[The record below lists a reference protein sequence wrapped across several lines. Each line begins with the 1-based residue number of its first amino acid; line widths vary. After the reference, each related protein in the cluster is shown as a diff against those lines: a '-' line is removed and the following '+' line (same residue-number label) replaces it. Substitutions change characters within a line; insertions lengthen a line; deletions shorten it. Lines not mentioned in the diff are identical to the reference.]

1 MNMIRRGFHLFFLFF
16 FSNFHVFPFL
26 PKSSSLFNIILF
38 VVLGF
43 YFIVFNI
50 TPRLKRNCF
59 SRVEVLA
66 DGCELILLA
75 FFLMIADLCF
85 AIIFLP
91 KTDYEPLAIV
101 LSELGALVL
110 FLIVL
115 LSGVLRII
123 FASKQLSLIMKLAL
137 IFTWWVPLLNI
148 FVFWYCFHIARHEY
162 LFMLYREELNES
174 RKDNDVCKTKY
185 PLLMVHGIFWRDW
198 QIFNYWGRIS
208 KELLRNGAVMYY
220 GNQQSAAPMD
230 VCASELKAQILR
242 ILETEHCEKVNIIAH
257 SKGGLDARYA
267 ISSLNAAPYVASLTT
282 VGAPHRGC
290 RLVDIAIKKIPES
303 LMRRI
308 AKGYNAMYKKLGDKD
323 PDLINGINDLTTEQC
338 DLFNEQVIDKE
349 GVLYRSVASKMSG
362 FSGAGF
368 PLNVGYAILRR
379 TDGDN
384 DGFVS
389 VESSKWGRFLGCY
402 ETKGKRGVSHGDT
415 IDLTRKNIKGFDACE
430 CYISIIKGLKD
441 QGL

>member
-115 LSGVLRII
+115 LSGVIRII

-208 KELLRNGAVMYY
+208 KELLRSGHVLRK
-220 GNQQSAAPMD
+220 SA
-230 VCASELKAQILR
+230 I
-242 ILETEHCEKVNIIAH
+242 
-257 SKGGLDARYA
+257 GGTDGCLC
-267 ISSLNAAPYVASLTT
+267 
-282 VGAPHRGC
+282 VGA
-290 RLVDIAIKKIPES
+290 
-303 LMRRI
+303 
-308 AKGYNAMYKKLGDKD
+308 
-323 PDLINGINDLTTEQC
+323 
-338 DLFNEQVIDKE
+338 
-349 GVLYRSVASKMSG
+349 
-362 FSGAGF
+362 
-368 PLNVGYAILRR
+368 
-379 TDGDN
+379 
-384 DGFVS
+384 
-389 VESSKWGRFLGCY
+389 ESSDPPDPRNGTL
-402 ETKGKRGVSHGDT
+402 
-415 IDLTRKNIKGFDACE
+415 RKSKYHRTF
-430 CYISIIKGLKD
+430 
-441 QGL
+441 